1 MQQSQH
7 RLHALVAV
15 VLVATLASV
24 SAFLHGGAEVERLLP
39 DTSDGAGTYPA
50 GARAKDASGPGLG
63 SDRLDTP
70 GRGLALSRLS
80 FAGEVIFSGRREP
93 R

>member
-39 DTSDGAGTYPA
+39 DTSDGEPARIQPELERKMPPVQVWVQTASRRQAAG
-50 GARAKDASGPGLG
+50 
-63 SDRLDTP
+63 
-70 GRGLALSRLS
+70 
-80 FAGEVIFSGRREP
+80 
-93 R
+93 

>member
-24 SAFLHGGAEVERLLP
+24 SAFLQGGAEVERLLP
-39 DTSDGAGTYPA
+39 DTSDVEPIRLRPDLEREMPPVQVWLEGHSRRQAAG
-50 GARAKDASGPGLG
+50 
-63 SDRLDTP
+63 
-70 GRGLALSRLS
+70 
-80 FAGEVIFSGRREP
+80 
-93 R
+93 